1 MAGQNPIN
9 SILRNLDKD
18 SPKFEY
24 VLDKIIKAVVKI
36 MNNTEELNEELVG
49 FDDIYQTNVVDANF
63 NYWLE
68 VSDGKLTY
76 KKGVNPKALF
86 KINIDKDIIIQILRN
101 KVSEIN
107 IDKDIIIQIL
117 KNKVSGTD
125 AFMKGKINI
134 DGSLSQG
141 LRYIKLFRIFVK
153 YIKKKNGFQ

>member
-101 KVSEIN
+101 KVS
-107 IDKDIIIQIL
+107 
-117 KNKVSGTD
+117 GTD

-134 DGSLSQG
+134 EGSLSQG

-153 YIKKKNGFQ
+153 YLKKKNGFQ

>member
-68 VSDGKLTY
+68 VSDEKLTY

-101 KVSEIN
+101 KVS
-107 IDKDIIIQIL
+107 
-117 KNKVSGTD
+117 GTD

-134 DGSLSQG
+134 EGSLSQG

-153 YIKKKNGFQ
+153 YLKKKNGFQ